1 MEKTAANKMVV
12 VLQHSNHF
20 YYDEVFQLEEVTQ
33 LESYG
38 FVFFKQSIF
47 SPVYLL
53 KETHWTT

>member
-38 FVFFKQSIF
+38 FVFFK
-47 SPVYLL
+47 
-53 KETHWTT
+53 